1 MTLRSLLSGIV
12 LLTLLFMSGLTQAED
27 QHPTSAAR
35 NWFSDRPLVTRN
47 GETLAFYSDVLK
59 DQVVLINFMFTHC
72 DGACPLSTQKL
83 QQVQQQLRERSVES
97 VRLVSISVDPQQD
110 TPERMREFAERYGAG
125 PDWLFLT
132 GEKQDVDFVLGRL
145 GQSTPKPEDHQTL
158 YLLGNL
164 KTGRWLKMLGFTP
177 VEQIVAQLQE
187 LVAES

>member
-12 LLTLLFMSGLTQAED
+12 LLTLLFMSSLTQAED
-27 QHPTSAAR
+27 EHPTSAAR

-110 TPERMREFAERYGAG
+110 TPQRMREFAERYGAG

-132 GEKQDVDFVLGRL
+132 GKKQDVDFVLGRL
-145 GQSTPKPEDHQTL
+145 GQSTPKP
-158 YLLGNL
+158 
-164 KTGRWLKMLGFTP
+164 
-177 VEQIVAQLQE
+177 
-187 LVAES
+187 